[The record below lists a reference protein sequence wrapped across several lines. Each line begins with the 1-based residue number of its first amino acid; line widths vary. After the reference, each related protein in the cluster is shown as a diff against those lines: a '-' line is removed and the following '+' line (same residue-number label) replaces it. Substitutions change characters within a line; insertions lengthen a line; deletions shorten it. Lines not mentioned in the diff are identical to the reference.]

1 MVHFSAQITISVLE
15 QIASKTVFLQISVYF
30 WKDSIIVFL
39 MKEEQKKKKKKK
51 EPNLYKP

>member
-1 MVHFSAQITISVLE
+1 MVYFSAQTTISVLE

-39 MKEEQKKKKKKK
+39 MKEEQEKKKDAKS
-51 EPNLYKP
+51 L

>member
-1 MVHFSAQITISVLE
+1 MVHFSAQTTISVLE

-39 MKEEQKKKKKKK
+39 MKEEQKKKKKAKS
-51 EPNLYKP
+51 L